1 MTDSKRTDDDR
12 KNQDPDLKNV
22 EHGSDADATPTPDV
36 GKTPPNPNGNE
47 GDTDAKK

>member
-1 MTDSKRTDDDR
+1 MANSKQMSDDK

-22 EHGSDADATPTPDV
+22 ESGSDADSTPVPEV

-47 GDTDAKK
+47 SDADAKE